1 MMAAKTKPLI
11 TITIF
16 SQGSSGTFS
25 RPLHTFSI
33 SLINSLILT
42 LCGFGVLTTA
52 IIISLISHLNCL
64 YAAVGECE
72 TEPNTIWFRGNV
84 RMHGKL
90 STEIPNK
97 IVAMGAP
104 FWIGFCGDKRI
115 RLDMCFDECK
125 QNCLQLF
132 QWFWLNYFQLCENS
146 FIDGRLQ
153 KYYHQNSVGAR
164 SRADKFINLII
175 YTWKMGTKEHLNV
188 IRNFLDCQ

>member
-52 IIISLISHLNCL
+52 IIISLISHRELFVCGCGWMRNWTEYDLIPWECQNAWKIINRNSQQNRSNGSSVLNWILWWRTNSIGYVCFD
-64 YAAVGECE
+64 
-72 TEPNTIWFRGNV
+72 NT
-84 RMHGKL
+84 
-90 STEIPNK
+90 NK
-97 IVAMGAP
+97 IACSFDAFDSTIFNYVRIHRWWMATKILP
-104 FWIGFCGDKRI
+104 SKFSRRQITGD
-115 RLDMCFDECK
+115 
-125 QNCLQLF
+125 
-132 QWFWLNYFQLCENS
+132 
-146 FIDGRLQ
+146 
-153 KYYHQNSVGAR
+153 
-164 SRADKFINLII
+164 DKFINLII